1 MSYYRPFIASLGT
14 GIFVV
19 GIGGVVIYRYMRLAF
34 EVVQS
39 LNRISTT
46 LEELKAKISELEGKV
61 DDLKFG
67 SRHTGFYSIH
77 ASTSGDDDDDA
88 YVEAYS
94 GIENDQDE
102 VDHVRVSPTTTLR
115 EQGVLISAKEFFDK
129 VDKCFDGTD
138 ADKKDAYNL
147 LQNNKTRF
155 EIDAEFHWRF
165 AKATYQVAQIEGG
178 RGNAE
183 RKREMVYSAKDLAEK
198 AVNLDDNCASAHK
211 WYAIT
216 VGSLGD
222 YVSTQ
227 DKIKNG
233 YSYKEHIEKA
243 ISLNPKDPSNHY
255 LLGRWCYGVY
265 MLSWLER
272 KAASALYATP
282 PSSTAEEALA
292 CFLEA
297 DRLNPGKWKENL
309 LYIGKCYIELKKYS
323 EAVEWLRKAESLPVV
338 GQDDKES
345 QEELNGLLAKYGS
358 NG

>member
-1 MSYYRPFIASLGT
+1 MSYFRPFIVSVGT
-14 GIFVV
+14 GMFVV
-19 GIGGVVIYRYMRLAF
+19 GIGGAVIYRYMRLANAV
-34 EVVQS
+34 EQS
-39 LNRISTT
+39 LNRFSAT
-46 LEELKAKISELEGKV
+46 LGELKAEILQLEEKV
-61 DDLKFG
+61 DALKFG
-67 SRHTGFYSIH
+67 SRNSGFYSIH
-77 ASTSGDDDDDA
+77 PSTSGDDDDDA

-94 GIENDQDE
+94 GNEIDQDE
-102 VDHVRVSPTTTLR
+102 AFHISLPAQQ
-115 EQGVLISAKEFFDK
+115 EQGMLISTEEFFDK

-138 ADKKDAYNL
+138 GDKLEAYNL
-147 LQNNKTRF
+147 LQNNRTNF
-155 EIDAEFHWRF
+155 ETDAEFHWRF

-183 RKREMVYSAKDLAEK
+183 RKKEMVYSAKDLAEK
-198 AVNLDDNCASAHK
+198 AVNLQDNCANAHK

-216 VGSLGD
+216 IGSLGD

-227 DKIKNG
+227 EKIKNG
-233 YSYKEHIEKA
+233 YAYKEHIEKA
-243 ISLNPKDPSNHY
+243 IGLNPKDPSNHY

-309 LYIGKCYIELKKYS
+309 LYIGKCYIELKKHP

-345 QEELNGLLAKYGS
+345 QEELKGLLAKYGS
-358 NG
+358 DG